1 MRKPSFGFASQER
14 LYASRDVCR
23 LARISPRQLQ
33 WWDERNVASPRQDSR
48 RRAYLAEDVIGIM
61 VIAELRRKGFSLQKI
76 RGLLRLLRRGI
87 GQRMDEILRGKSELH
102 VVTDGESVHLE
113 ALPERIID
121 LFKESPQP
129 MFLVSLGD
137 QVRRLAEFREVRG
150 GRKSSL
156 HPENQLRLF

>member
-1 MRKPSFGFASQER
+1 MRKPNFAFAPQERVFASG
-14 LYASRDVCR
+14 DVCR

-33 WWDERNVASPRQDSR
+33 WWDERNVASPHHDSR
-48 RRAYLAEDVIGIM
+48 RRAYLAEDVLGIM

-76 RGLLRLLRRGI
+76 RGLLRMLRRGI
-87 GQRMDEILRGKSELH
+87 GQRLNEILRGESELH
-102 VVTDGESVHLE
+102 VLTDGESVHLE

-137 QVRRLAEFREVRG
+137 QVRRMAEFREVRG
-150 GRKSSL
+150 GKKRTPR
-156 HPENQLRLF
+156 PENQLTLF